1 MLCIEKDPKM
11 YMKARCSLLIL
22 NRMASVYPNS
32 YMIAHS
38 IQTKQ
43 LQKLVDAKDEIS
55 QDLYTLAGRCNENL
69 KKKIA
74 TFPEAARIAR
84 EDALAKENLEKEK
97 AQQEAGAKAKIKAE
111 EKRKEAEMA
120 SSKHVASST
129 VVKEEKQDLALGS
142 KRNVT
147 QTHGSEE

>member
-1 MLCIEKDPKM
+1 M
-11 YMKARCSLLIL
+11 
-22 NRMASVYPNS
+22 
-32 YMIAHS
+32 
-38 IQTKQ
+38 
-43 LQKLVDAKDEIS
+43 
-55 QDLYTLAGRCNENL
+55 YTLAGRCNENL

-84 EDALAKENLEKEK
+84 EEALAKENLEKEK